1 MYRTMTI
8 EGNIFA
14 SHNFCILFI
23 IFYFRGMSMN
33 IPNNLYHYARLNDL
47 RDNCTQLILTYDIRC
62 AV

>member
-47 RDNCTQLILTYDIRC
+47 RDN
-62 AV
+62 